1 MSTLKIAWYNLEN
14 LFEPSK
20 HPELKKEWTPE
31 HYKNKVKNLASV
43 ISELHD
49 PIGPDLMGICE
60 VQSEKVIKDILNEL
74 PNGNEYGIIH
84 HNSRDTRKIDVGF
97 IYRKSVLSLSKP
109 KPKAYNVHKRYPTRD
124 ILVVTFQATN
134 GSILKVIGNHWPSRS
149 SGQYESEPFRIMVAE
164 NCAWLVDKCY
174 QKDAKANII
183 VMGDFNDEPFNRSI
197 QEYLFAIRNRD
208 RVQARKN
215 STKSRPY
222 LYNLTWSLM
231 DETTPG
237 TYYFSK
243 NPSGWNMLDQIMVS
257 KGRLVGNSGLE
268 VEEKSIKIFR
278 PKRIKEGSKP
288 KPYRKRKNKWV
299 KGFSDHFPITAL
311 IKIL

>member
-49 PIGPDLMGICE
+49 PIGPDLLGICE

-74 PNGNEYGIIH
+74 SNGNEYGIVH
-84 HNSRDTRKIDVGF
+84 HDSPDMRKIDVGF
-97 IYRKSVLSLSKP
+97 IYRKSVLSDP
-109 KPKAYNVHKRYPTRD
+109 KSVAYNVRKRYPTRN
-124 ILVVTFQATN
+124 ILVVTFQVKN

-164 NCAWLVDKCY
+164 NCAWIVDKCY
-174 QKDAKANII
+174 QKDAETNII

-231 DETTPG
+231 DGTTPG
-237 TYYFSK
+237 TYYFGK
-243 NPSGWNMLDQIMVS
+243 NPAGWNMLDQIMVS
-257 KGRLVGNSGLE
+257 KGILVGNSGLE
-268 VEEKSIKIFR
+268 VDEKSIKIFR

-299 KGFSDHFPITAL
+299 KGFSDHFPVTAS

>member
-14 LFEPSK
+14 LFEPLQ
-20 HPELKKEWTPE
+20 HPELKEEWTPE

-49 PIGPDLMGICE
+49 PIGPDLLGICE
-60 VQSEKVIKDILNEL
+60 VQSEKVMKDILNEL
-74 PNGNEYGIIH
+74 SNGNEYGIVH
-84 HNSRDTRKIDVGF
+84 HDSPDMRKIDVGF
-97 IYRKSVLSLSKP
+97 IYRKSVLSDP
-109 KPKAYNVHKRYPTRD
+109 KAVAYNVRKRYPTRN
-124 ILVVTFQATN
+124 ILVVTFQVKN

-164 NCAWLVDKCY
+164 NCAWIVDKCY
-174 QKDAKANII
+174 QKDAKTNII

-231 DETTPG
+231 GGTTPG
-237 TYYFSK
+237 TYYFGK
-243 NPSGWNMLDQIMVS
+243 NPAGWNMLDQIMVS
-257 KGRLVGNSGLE
+257 KGILVGNSGLE
-268 VEEKSIKIFR
+268 VDEKSIKIFR

-288 KPYRKRKNKWV
+288 KPYRKRKNK
-299 KGFSDHFPITAL
+299 
-311 IKIL
+311 

>member
-1 MSTLKIAWYNLEN
+1 MSTLNIAWYNLEN

-20 HPELKKEWTPE
+20 HPELKKEWTSE

-49 PIGPDLMGICE
+49 PIGPDLLGICE
-60 VQSEKVIKDILNEL
+60 VQSEKVINDILNEL
-74 PNGNEYGIIH
+74 SNGNEYGIVH
-84 HNSRDTRKIDVGF
+84 HDSPDMRKIDVGF
-97 IYRKSVLSLSKP
+97 IYRKSVLSDP
-109 KPKAYNVHKRYPTRD
+109 KAVAYNVRKRYPTRN
-124 ILVVTFQATN
+124 ILAVTFQVKN

-164 NCAWLVDKCY
+164 NCAWIVDKCY
-174 QKDAKANII
+174 QKDAETNII

-231 DETTPG
+231 DGTTPG
-237 TYYFSK
+237 TYYFGK
-243 NPSGWNMLDQIMVS
+243 NPAGWNMLDQIMVS
-257 KGRLVGNSGLE
+257 KGILVGNSGLE
-268 VEEKSIKIFR
+268 VDEKSIKIFR

-288 KPYRKRKNKWV
+288 KPYRKRKNKWI
-299 KGFSDHFPITAL
+299 KGFSDHFPVTAS

>member
-1 MSTLKIAWYNLEN
+1 
-14 LFEPSK
+14 
-20 HPELKKEWTPE
+20 
-31 HYKNKVKNLASV
+31 
-43 ISELHD
+43 
-49 PIGPDLMGICE
+49 
-60 VQSEKVIKDILNEL
+60 
-74 PNGNEYGIIH
+74 
-84 HNSRDTRKIDVGF
+84 
-97 IYRKSVLSLSKP
+97 
-109 KPKAYNVHKRYPTRD
+109 
-124 ILVVTFQATN
+124 
-134 GSILKVIGNHWPSRS
+134 
-149 SGQYESEPFRIMVAE
+149 MVAE

-231 DETTPG
+231 DGTAPG
-237 TYYFSK
+237 TYYFGK

-257 KGRLVGNSGLE
+257 KGILVGNSGLE
-268 VEEKSIKIFR
+268 VDEKSIKIFR

>member
-20 HPELKKEWTPE
+20 HPELKKEWTTE

-49 PIGPDLMGICE
+49 PIGPDLLGICE

-74 PNGNEYGIIH
+74 SNGNEYGIVH
-84 HNSRDTRKIDVGF
+84 HDSPDMRKIDVGF
-97 IYRKSVLSLSKP
+97 IYRKSVLSDP
-109 KPKAYNVHKRYPTRD
+109 KAVAYNVRKRYPTRN
-124 ILVVTFQATN
+124 ILVVTFQVTN

-164 NCAWLVDKCY
+164 NCACIVNECY
-174 QKDAKANII
+174 QKDAETNII

-231 DETTPG
+231 DGTTPG
-237 TYYFSK
+237 TYYFGK
-243 NPSGWNMLDQIMVS
+243 NPAGWNMLDQIMVS
-257 KGRLVGNSGLE
+257 KGILVGNSGLE
-268 VEEKSIKIFR
+268 VDEKSIKIFR

-299 KGFSDHFPITAL
+299 KGFSDHFPVTAS

>member
-14 LFEPSK
+14 LFEPLQ
-20 HPELKKEWTPE
+20 HPELKEEWTPE

-49 PIGPDLMGICE
+49 PIGPDLLGICE
-60 VQSEKVIKDILNEL
+60 VQSEKVMKDILNEL
-74 PNGNEYGIIH
+74 SNGNEYGIVH
-84 HNSRDTRKIDVGF
+84 HDSPDMRKIDVGF
-97 IYRKSVLSLSKP
+97 IYRKSVLSDP
-109 KPKAYNVHKRYPTRD
+109 KAVAYNVRKRYPTRN
-124 ILVVTFQATN
+124 ILVVTFQVKN

-164 NCAWLVDKCY
+164 NCAWIVDKCY
-174 QKDAKANII
+174 QKDAKTNII

-231 DETTPG
+231 DGTTPG
-237 TYYFSK
+237 TYYFGK
-243 NPSGWNMLDQIMVS
+243 NPAGWNMLDQIMVS
-257 KGRLVGNSGLE
+257 KGILVGNSGLE
-268 VEEKSIKIFR
+268 VDEKSIKIFR

-299 KGFSDHFPITAL
+299 KGFSDHFPVTAS

>member
-20 HPELKKEWTPE
+20 HPELKKEWTTE

-49 PIGPDLMGICE
+49 PIGPDLLGICE

-74 PNGNEYGIIH
+74 SNGNEYGIVH
-84 HNSRDTRKIDVGF
+84 HDSPDMRKIDVGF
-97 IYRKSVLSLSKP
+97 IYRKSVLSDP
-109 KPKAYNVHKRYPTRD
+109 KAVAYNVRKRYPTRN
-124 ILVVTFQATN
+124 ILVVTFKVKN

-222 LYNLTWSLM
+222 LYNLTWLLM

-237 TYYFSK
+237 TYYYSK
-243 NPSGWNMLDQIMVS
+243 SPAGWNMLDQIMVS
-257 KGRLVGNSGLE
+257 KGILVGNNGLE

>member
-20 HPELKKEWTPE
+20 HPELKKEWTTE

-49 PIGPDLMGICE
+49 PIGPDLLGICE
-60 VQSEKVIKDILNEL
+60 VQFEKVIKDILNEL
-74 PNGNEYGIIH
+74 SNGNEYGIVH
-84 HNSRDTRKIDVGF
+84 HDSPDMRKIDVGF
-97 IYRKSVLSLSKP
+97 IYRKSVLSDP
-109 KPKAYNVHKRYPTRD
+109 KAVAYNVRKRYPTRN
-124 ILVVTFQATN
+124 ILEVTFQVKN

-164 NCAWLVDKCY
+164 NCAWIVDKCY
-174 QKDAKANII
+174 QKDAETNII

-231 DETTPG
+231 DGTTPG
-237 TYYFSK
+237 TYYFGK
-243 NPSGWNMLDQIMVS
+243 NPAGWNMLDQIMVS
-257 KGRLVGNSGLE
+257 KGILVGNSGLE
-268 VEEKSIKIFR
+268 VDEKSIKIFR

-299 KGFSDHFPITAL
+299 KGFSDHFPVTAS

>member
-1 MSTLKIAWYNLEN
+1 MSTLKIVWYNLEN

-20 HPELKKEWTPE
+20 HPELKEEWTQE

-43 ISELHD
+43 ISELFN
-49 PIGPDLMGICE
+49 PLGPDLLGICE

-74 PNGNEYGIIH
+74 PYSNKYDIVH
-84 HNSRDTRKIDVGF
+84 HDSPDMRKIDVGF
-97 IYRKSVLSLSKP
+97 IYRKSILSNP
-109 KPKAYNVHKRYPTRD
+109 EPVAYNIRKRYPTRD
-124 ILVVTFQATN
+124 IFVVTFKVIN
-134 GSILKVIGNHWPSRS
+134 GSTLHVIGNHWPSRS

-164 NCAWLVDKCY
+164 NCAWVVDRFY
-174 QKDAKANII
+174 QADAEANII

-215 STKSRPY
+215 SAKSRPY
-222 LYNLTWSLM
+222 LFNLTWSLM
-231 DETTPG
+231 DKTTPG
-237 TYYFSK
+237 TYYYGA

-257 KGRLVGNSGLE
+257 KGILVGNNGME
-268 VEEKSIKIFR
+268 VEEKSINIFR
-278 PKRIKEGSKP
+278 PKHIKEGSKP

-311 IKIL
+311 IKLI

>member
-1 MSTLKIAWYNLEN
+1 MSTLKIAWYNFEN
-14 LFEPSK
+14 LFEPLQ
-20 HPELKKEWTPE
+20 HPELKEEWTPE

-49 PIGPDLMGICE
+49 PIGPDLLGICE
-60 VQSEKVIKDILNEL
+60 VQSEEVLKDILNEL
-74 PNGNEYGIIH
+74 PNGNEYAIVH
-84 HNSRDTRKIDVGF
+84 HDSPDIRKIDVGF
-97 IYRKSVLSLSKP
+97 IYRKSVLSDP
-109 KPKAYNVHKRYPTRD
+109 EPVAYNVRKRHPTRD
-124 ILVVTFQATN
+124 ILVVTFQVTN
-134 GSILKVIGNHWPSRS
+134 GSILHVIGNHWPSRS

-164 NCAWLVDKCY
+164 NCAWVVDQFY
-174 QKDAKANII
+174 QLDAEANII

-197 QEYLFAIRNRD
+197 QEYLFAIRNRA

-215 STKSRPY
+215 SSRSRPY
-222 LYNLTWSLM
+222 LYNLTWLLM

-237 TYYFSK
+237 TYYYSK
-243 NPSGWNMLDQIMVS
+243 NPAGWNMLDQIMVS
-257 KGRLVGNSGLE
+257 KGILVGNNGLE
-268 VEEKSIKIFR
+268 VDEKSIKIFR

-299 KGFSDHFPITAL
+299 KGFSDHFPVTAL

>member
-20 HPELKKEWTPE
+20 HPELKKEWTTE

-49 PIGPDLMGICE
+49 PIGPDLLGICE

-74 PNGNEYGIIH
+74 SNGNEYGIVH
-84 HNSRDTRKIDVGF
+84 HDSPDMRKIDVGF
-97 IYRKSVLSLSKP
+97 IYRKSVLSDP
-109 KPKAYNVHKRYPTRD
+109 KAVAYNVRKRYPTRN
-124 ILVVTFQATN
+124 ILVVTFKVKN

-231 DETTPG
+231 DGTTPG
-237 TYYFSK
+237 TYYFGK
-243 NPSGWNMLDQIMVS
+243 NPAGWNMLDQIMVS
-257 KGRLVGNSGLE
+257 KGILVGNSGLE
-268 VEEKSIKIFR
+268 VDEKSIKIFR

>member
-14 LFEPSK
+14 LFKPSK
-20 HPELKKEWTPE
+20 HPELKKEWATE

-49 PIGPDLMGICE
+49 PIGPDLLGICE
-60 VQSEKVIKDILNEL
+60 VQSEKVINDILNEL
-74 PNGNEYGIIH
+74 SNGNEYEIVH
-84 HNSRDTRKIDVGF
+84 HDSPDMRKIDVGF
-97 IYRKSVLSLSKP
+97 IYRKSVLSDP
-109 KPKAYNVHKRYPTRD
+109 KAVAYNVRKRYPTRN
-124 ILVVTFQATN
+124 ILVVTFQVKN

-164 NCAWLVDKCY
+164 NCAWIVDKCY
-174 QKDAKANII
+174 QKDAETNII

-231 DETTPG
+231 DGTTPG
-237 TYYFSK
+237 TYYFGK
-243 NPSGWNMLDQIMVS
+243 NPAGWNMLDQIMVS
-257 KGRLVGNSGLE
+257 KGILVGNSGLE
-268 VEEKSIKIFR
+268 VDEKSIKIFR

-299 KGFSDHFPITAL
+299 KGFSDHFPVTAS

>member
-14 LFEPSK
+14 LFEPLQ
-20 HPELKKEWTPE
+20 HPELKEEWTPE

-43 ISELHD
+43 ISELHN
-49 PIGPDLMGICE
+49 PIGPDLLGICE
-60 VQSEKVIKDILNEL
+60 VQSEKVMKDILNEL
-74 PNGNEYGIIH
+74 PNGNEYGIVH
-84 HNSRDTRKIDVGF
+84 HDSPDMRKIDVGF
-97 IYRKSVLSLSKP
+97 IYRKSVLSDP
-109 KPKAYNVHKRYPTRD
+109 KAVAYNVRKRYPTRN
-124 ILVVTFQATN
+124 ILVVTFQVKN

-164 NCAWLVDKCY
+164 NCAWIVDKCY
-174 QKDAKANII
+174 QKDAKTNII

-231 DETTPG
+231 DGTTPG
-237 TYYFSK
+237 TYYFGK
-243 NPSGWNMLDQIMVS
+243 NPAGWNMLDQIMVS
-257 KGRLVGNSGLE
+257 KGILVGNSGLE
-268 VEEKSIKIFR
+268 VDEKSIKIFR

-299 KGFSDHFPITAL
+299 KGFSDHFPVTAS

>member
-1 MSTLKIAWYNLEN
+1 M
-14 LFEPSK
+14 
-20 HPELKKEWTPE
+20 
-31 HYKNKVKNLASV
+31 
-43 ISELHD
+43 
-49 PIGPDLMGICE
+49 
-60 VQSEKVIKDILNEL
+60 
-74 PNGNEYGIIH
+74 
-84 HNSRDTRKIDVGF
+84 RKIDVGF
-97 IYRKSVLSLSKP
+97 IYRKSVLSDP
-109 KPKAYNVHKRYPTRD
+109 KAVAYNVRKRYPTRN
-124 ILVVTFQATN
+124 ILVVTFKVKN

-231 DETTPG
+231 DGTTPG
-237 TYYFSK
+237 TYYFGK
-243 NPSGWNMLDQIMVS
+243 NPAGWNMLDQIMVS
-257 KGRLVGNSGLE
+257 KGILVGNSGLE
-268 VEEKSIKIFR
+268 VDEKSIKIFR

>member
-20 HPELKKEWTPE
+20 HPELKKEWTTE

-49 PIGPDLMGICE
+49 PIGPDLLGICE

-74 PNGNEYGIIH
+74 SNGNEYGIVH
-84 HNSRDTRKIDVGF
+84 HDSPDMRKIDVGF
-97 IYRKSVLSLSKP
+97 IYRKSVLSDP
-109 KPKAYNVHKRYPTRD
+109 KAVAYNVRKRYPTRN
-124 ILVVTFQATN
+124 ILEVTFQVKN

-164 NCAWLVDKCY
+164 NCAWIVDKCY
-174 QKDAKANII
+174 QKDAETNII

-231 DETTPG
+231 DGTTPG
-237 TYYFSK
+237 TYYFGK
-243 NPSGWNMLDQIMVS
+243 NPAGWNMLDQIMVS
-257 KGRLVGNSGLE
+257 KGILVGNSGLE
-268 VEEKSIKIFR
+268 VDEKSIKIFR

-299 KGFSDHFPITAL
+299 KGFSDHFPVTAS

>member
-1 MSTLKIAWYNLEN
+1 
-14 LFEPSK
+14 
-20 HPELKKEWTPE
+20 
-31 HYKNKVKNLASV
+31 
-43 ISELHD
+43 
-49 PIGPDLMGICE
+49 
-60 VQSEKVIKDILNEL
+60 
-74 PNGNEYGIIH
+74 
-84 HNSRDTRKIDVGF
+84 
-97 IYRKSVLSLSKP
+97 
-109 KPKAYNVHKRYPTRD
+109 
-124 ILVVTFQATN
+124 
-134 GSILKVIGNHWPSRS
+134 
-149 SGQYESEPFRIMVAE
+149 MVAE
-164 NCAWLVDKCY
+164 NCAWIVDKCY
-174 QKDAKANII
+174 QKDAETNII

-197 QEYLFAIRNRD
+197 QEYLFAIRNRE

-237 TYYFSK
+237 TYYFGK

-257 KGRLVGNSGLE
+257 KGILVGNNGLE
-268 VEEKSIKIFR
+268 VDEKSIKIFR

>member
-14 LFEPSK
+14 LFEPLQ
-20 HPELKKEWTPE
+20 HPELKEEWTPE

-49 PIGPDLMGICE
+49 PLGPDLLGICE
-60 VQSEKVIKDILNEL
+60 VQSESEEVIQDILNEL
-74 PNGNEYGIIH
+74 PNGNEYAIVH
-84 HNSRDTRKIDVGF
+84 HRSKDIRKIDVGF
-97 IYRKSVLSLSKP
+97 IYRKSVLSDP
-109 KPKAYNVHKRYPTRD
+109 KPVAYNVRKRYPTRD
-124 ILVVTFQATN
+124 ILVVTFQVTN
-134 GSILKVIGNHWPSRS
+134 GSTLHVIGNHWPSRTG
-149 SGQYESEPFRIMVAE
+149 GQYESEPFRIMVAE
-164 NCAWLVDKCY
+164 NCAWIVDQFY
-174 QKDAKANII
+174 QSNANTNII

-215 STKSRPY
+215 SSKSRPY

-237 TYYFSK
+237 TYYYSK
-243 NPSGWNMLDQIMVS
+243 NPAGWNMLDQIMVS
-257 KGRLVGNSGLE
+257 KGILAGNNGLE
-268 VEEKSIKIFR
+268 VDEKSIKIFR
-278 PKRIKEGSKP
+278 PKRIKDGSKP

-299 KGFSDHFPITAL
+299 KGFSDHFPVTAL
-311 IKIL
+311 IKIF